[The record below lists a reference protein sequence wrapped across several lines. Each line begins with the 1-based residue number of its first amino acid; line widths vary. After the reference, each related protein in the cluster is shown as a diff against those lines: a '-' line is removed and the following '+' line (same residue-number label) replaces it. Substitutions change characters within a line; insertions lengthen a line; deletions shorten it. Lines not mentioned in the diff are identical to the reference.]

1 MIKNLLPVLL
11 VIITLVATACGS
23 VATPAW
29 EGGAEILSE
38 ANAGEGIEVAQA
50 ATEEAAEPTEIP
62 PTQAPTIPPTSTT
75 TPIPSPTLIPATATF
90 TPIPVTAAPTAIA
103 TQPQVA
109 APSDAG
115 SSSGTSSGA
124 GNAIAGEQLFIG
136 GNGMAAPCSSCHMPA
151 SDMTLVGPGMLGLGQ
166 RAGSRVPGQS
176 AEEYLHN
183 SILHPNDFIVQGFAA
198 GLMPQNYV
206 DTLSEEEINNLVAY
220 LLTL

>member
-1 MIKNLLPVLL
+1 MIKKLLPVLL
-11 VIITLVATACGS
+11 VIIALVAAACGS

-29 EGGAEILSE
+29 EGGAEIVSE
-38 ANAGEGIEVAQA
+38 ANAAEGIEVAQL

-62 PTQAPTIPPTSTT
+62 PTQEPTTAPTSTA
-75 TPIPSPTLIPATATF
+75 TPIPSPTPIPSTATF
-90 TPIPVTAAPTAIA
+90 TPIPPTGAPTAVP
-103 TQPQVA
+103 TQPDVA

-115 SSSGTSSGA
+115 SSSAAASGT
-124 GNAIAGEQLFIG
+124 GNAAAGEQLFVA
-136 GNGMAAPCSSCHMPA
+136 GNGMAAPCSSCHMPN

-206 DTLSEEEINNLVAY
+206 DTLSEAEINDLVAY